1 LLIVPANIQD
11 AHIWRSQTLRLLKP
25 PLRDDT
31 SEGEKKLHHD
41 TEKIVAKVAQQQAM
55 AFLASPASFLI
66 ENSTKPVVVQKLKKI
81 YDEAAKHSYMLWT
94 RRTEMRCYTLRNI
107 EQQGFDAES
116 PFFDP
121 DALVRFEDHDDQ
133 LKDRPVTVMVHPLV
147 QVAGTDEA
155 KDYDHERVW
164 AKGVVW
170 LDSNMT

>member
-1 LLIVPANIQD
+1 
-11 AHIWRSQTLRLLKP
+11 
-25 PLRDDT
+25 
-31 SEGEKKLHHD
+31 
-41 TEKIVAKVAQQQAM
+41 VAQQQVM

-66 ENSTKPVVVQKLKKI
+66 ENRTTPVVMQKLKKI

-94 RRTEMRCYTLRNI
+94 RRTELRCCTLRNL
-107 EQQGFDAES
+107 EQKEFDAES

-121 DALVRFEDHDDQ
+121 DALVKYEDHDDQ

-155 KDYDHERVW
+155 KHYDQERVW

-170 LDSNMT
+170 LDSKMT

>member
-1 LLIVPANIQD
+1 LLIFPANIQD

-25 PLRDDT
+25 PLRGDT
-31 SEGEKKLHHD
+31 SEGETKLHHD
-41 TEKIVAKVAQQQAM
+41 TEKIIARVAQEQAM

-66 ENSTKPVVVQKLKKI
+66 GNSTEPVVLQELKKI

-94 RRTEMRCYTLRNI
+94 RRTELRCYTLRNL
-107 EQQGFDAES
+107 EQQEFDAES

-121 DALVRFEDHDDQ
+121 DALVRYEDHEDE

-147 QVAGTDEA
+147 KVAGTDEA
-155 KDYDHERVW
+155 KYYDQERIW

-170 LDSNMT
+170 LDSKIT